1 MLTSI
6 WEDVK
11 REFSYG
17 NMVTRLVIINC
28 AFFVFINLVK
38 IIMTIAYGGPENA
51 GDTFDNFLH
60 FFCMSSDA
68 WYLITHPWVFF
79 TSIFLHEG
87 FFHILWNMLFLY
99 WFGRIVGDLIGNHRI
114 FPIYLLSGLFG
125 NVIFFLTANFL
136 YASTASNGFALGAS
150 GAVMGIVAA
159 SAMVAPNYLMRL
171 ILIGEVKLKYI
182 VAVLIFLDMIG
193 IANDVN
199 TGGHF
204 AHLGGVIMGWIFV
217 TQLQKGNDMSEP
229 VNNMLDRLQNFF
241 KGLTGNS
248 KAKSRRPKVVYKAT
262 EQSQKSRQR
271 GTDPKDA
278 SHQEKLDAIL
288 DKIKKSGYDSLNDE
302 EKEFLFK
309 ASKK

>member
-6 WEDVK
+6 WEDIK
-11 REFSYG
+11 REFSHG
-17 NMVTRLVIINC
+17 NMVTRLVIINVS
-28 AFFVFINLVK
+28 FFVFINLVK
-38 IIMTIAYGGPENA
+38 IIMSISFGGPSNA
-51 GDTFDNFLH
+51 AGSFDTFLH

-79 TSIFLHEG
+79 TSMFLHEG
-87 FFHILWNMLFLY
+87 FFHILFNMLFLY

-114 FPIYLLSGLFG
+114 LPIYLLSGLFG

-136 YASTASNGFALGAS
+136 PIGADSNGFALGAS
-150 GAVMGIVAA
+150 GAVMGVVAA

-182 VAVLIFLDMIG
+182 VAVLIFMDL
-193 IANDVN
+193 IAIADDIN

-204 AHLGGVIMGWIFV
+204 AHLGGVAMGWIFIS
-217 TQLQKGNDMSEP
+217 QLQKGNDLSEP
-229 VNNMLDRLQNFF
+229 INNIMNRVQEFF
-241 KGLTGNS
+241 SGLSN
-248 KAKSRRPKVVYKAT
+248 KSRGNARKPKVVYKAANR
-262 EQSQKSRQR
+262 ENRKPDQPRHRDK
-271 GTDPKDA
+271 
-278 SHQEKLDAIL
+278 SHQEKLDVIL
-288 DKIKKSGYDSLNDE
+288 EKIKKTGYDSLDSE